1 MLSDFKTDGSVA
13 SFVGEPVMAESALS
27 RDAESAASRRVIVR
41 VLESAF
47 GTSPHR
53 ILGLP

>member
-1 MLSDFKTDGSVA
+1 MLSDFETDGSVA

-47 GTSPHR
+47 GTSTHR